1 MPNKLYNILVP
12 IDFSGKNKWAIA
24 KAIEIANSFD
34 CNIHLVGIVHQH
46 LVPVLPVEASIFT
59 PYESHAERMYKYERL
74 KELASRYS
82 NELCCNGQIEISV
95 LEGSPEKK
103 LVEYIKDFDID
114 MAIIGLSKFN
124 LAQRIVSSVSISR
137 LARKTNVPILAVGS
151 SGLIR
156 HFKKI
161 VLPLHDD
168 VSMRR
173 IKMATMLART
183 FKSTIYMVT
192 LRKEN
197 NAAEKIINEALQMVQ
212 SISTIPVQGIILEGK
227 NLAQTT
233 LDFAKK
239 INADLIMI
247 NPLREFNLPGW
258 WNRLTN
264 KLLSY
269 GSRIPVMTMN
279 KHDKSLKEFG

>member
-12 IDFSGKNKWAIA
+12 VDFTGKNKWAIA
-24 KAIEIANSFD
+24 KAIEIANYFD
-34 CNIHLVGIVHQH
+34 CNIHFVSIIQQRIV
-46 LVPVLPVEASIFT
+46 PILPIEASIFT
-59 PYESHAERMYKYERL
+59 PYESHAERMNNYERL
-74 KELASRYS
+74 KELAGRYS
-82 NELCCNGQIEISV
+82 NELCCSGKIEVSV
-95 LEGSPEKK
+95 LEGNPEKK
-103 LVEYIKDFDID
+103 LTEYIRDFDMD
-114 MAIIGLSKFN
+114 MLIIGLSKFN
-124 LAQRIVSSVSISR
+124 LAQRIVSSISISR
-137 LARKTNVPILAVGS
+137 LARKTNVPVLAVGS

-161 VLPLHDD
+161 ILPLHED

-183 FKSTIYMVT
+183 FRSTIYIVT
-192 LRKEN
+192 LRREN
-197 NAAEKIINEALQMVQ
+197 NAAEKIMNEALQMVQ

-227 NLAQTT
+227 NLAKTT
-233 LDFAKK
+233 LDFSKK

-247 NPLREFNLPGW
+247 NPLKEFNLPGW

-269 GSRIPVMTMN
+269 GSTIPVMTMN
-279 KHDKSLKEFG
+279 KQ

>member
-34 CNIHLVGIVHQH
+34 CNIHMVSVVHQPI
-46 LVPVLPVEASIFT
+46 VPILPVEASIFT
-59 PYESHAERMYKYERL
+59 PYESHADRMYKYEQL
-74 KELASRYS
+74 KELAARYS
-82 NELCCNGQIEISV
+82 NELCGNGKIEISV

-103 LVEYIKDFDID
+103 LVEYMKEFDMD

-124 LAQRIVSSVSISR
+124 LAQRIVSSISISR

-197 NAAEKIINEALQMVQ
+197 NAAEKVINEALQMVQ

-227 NLAQTT
+227 NLAKTT

-279 KHDKSLKEFG
+279 KQ

>member
-12 IDFSGKNKWAIA
+12 INFTGKNRWAIA

-34 CNIHLVGIVHQH
+34 CNIHFVSIVHH
-46 LVPVLPVEASIFT
+46 HIVPILPVEASIFT
-59 PYESHAERMYKYERL
+59 PYESHADRLNNYDRL

-82 NELCCNGQIEISV
+82 NELCCNGKIEISV
-95 LEGSPEKK
+95 LEGNPEKRFT
-103 LVEYIKDFDID
+103 EYIRDFEMD
-114 MAIIGLSKFN
+114 MVIIGLSKFN
-124 LAQRIVSSVSISR
+124 LAQRIASSIPISS
-137 LARKTNVPILAVGS
+137 LARKTNVPVLAVGP

-161 VLPLHDD
+161 ILPLHDD

-192 LRKEN
+192 LRREN
-197 NAAEKIINEALQMVQ
+197 NAAEKIINDALQMVQ
-212 SISTIPVQGIILEGK
+212 SISTISVQGIILEGK
-227 NLAQTT
+227 NLAKTT
-233 LDFAKK
+233 LDFSKK

-258 WNRLTN
+258 WNRFTN
-264 KLLSY
+264 KLLAY
-269 GSRIPVMTMN
+269 GSQIPVITMN
-279 KHDKSLKEFG
+279 KQ

>member
-12 IDFSGKNKWAIA
+12 VDFSGKNKWAIS
-24 KAIEIANSFD
+24 KAIELANNFD
-34 CNIHLVGIVHQH
+34 CNIHIVHVVH
-46 LVPVLPVEASIFT
+46 TNIVPVLPIEASIFT
-59 PYESHAERMYKYERL
+59 PYESHTDRMVAYERL
-74 KELASRYS
+74 KELSAHYS
-82 NELCCNGQIEISV
+82 NQLCGTGKMEISV
-95 LEGSPEKK
+95 LEGNTANK
-103 LVEYIKDFDID
+103 LAGYIRQYEMD
-114 MAIIGLSKFN
+114 MVVVGLSRFN
-124 LAQRIVSSVSISR
+124 LIQRVVSSVSISK
-137 LARKTNVPILAVGS
+137 LARKTNVPVLAVR
-151 SGLIR
+151 SGGLVC

-161 VLPLHDD
+161 ILPLHEE
-168 VSMRR
+168 VPLHR
-173 IKMATMLART
+173 IKLATMLARA

-197 NAAEKIINEALQMVQ
+197 NTPENIINEALQIVQ

-227 NLAQTT
+227 NLAKTT

-247 NPLREFNLPGW
+247 NPLKEFNLPGW

-269 GSRIPVMTMN
+269 SSKIPVLTIN
-279 KHDKSLKEFG
+279 KQ